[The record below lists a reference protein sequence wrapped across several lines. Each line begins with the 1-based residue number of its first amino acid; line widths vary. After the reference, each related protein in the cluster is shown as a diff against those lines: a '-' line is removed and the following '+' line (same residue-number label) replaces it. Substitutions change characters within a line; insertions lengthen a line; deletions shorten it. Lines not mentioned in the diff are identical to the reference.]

1 MHMSIGV
8 VLFPDFEILDAF
20 GPVEMLGMH
29 PESFQLR
36 MVAEA
41 RGMVS
46 SAQGPKG
53 LAEDAFG
60 DDVAYDTIL
69 VPGGQ
74 GTRREVDN
82 RSMIEWLRLRAG
94 QAQFVTSVCTGAA
107 LLAKA
112 GVLDGRKATT
122 NKMNFDWVASQGP
135 NVLWQ
140 REARWVED
148 GNIFTASGVSAGM
161 DMALAFISRTLGE
174 PAAEDA
180 ALWAEHTRH
189 RDAAVDPFAKVW
201 RTRREDRG

>member
-20 GPVEMLGMH
+20 GPIEMLGMH

-36 MVAEA
+36 MVAEE
-41 RGMVS
+41 RGTVS
-46 SAQGPKG
+46 SVQGPKC
-53 LAEDAFG
+53 LAEDEFG
-60 DDVAYDTIL
+60 DDVAYDAIL

-74 GTRREVDN
+74 GTRREVN
-82 RSMIEWLRLRAG
+82 NPSMVEWLRRRAG

-112 GVLDGRKATT
+112 GVLDGRNATT

-135 NVLWQ
+135 KVLWQ
-140 REARWVED
+140 YEARWVED
-148 GNIFTASGVSAGM
+148 GNIFTSSGVSAGM

-174 PAAEDA
+174 TAAEDA
-180 ALWAEHTRH
+180 ALWAEYTRH
-189 RDAAVDPFAKVW
+189 RDATVDPFAKAW
-201 RTRREDRG
+201 RTRREDRE